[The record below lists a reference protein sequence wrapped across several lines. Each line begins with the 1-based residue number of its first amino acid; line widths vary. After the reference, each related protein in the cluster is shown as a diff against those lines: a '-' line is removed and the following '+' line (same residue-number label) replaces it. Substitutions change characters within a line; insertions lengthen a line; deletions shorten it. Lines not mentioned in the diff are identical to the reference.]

1 MFDPYKP
8 TITLHTLTL
17 ISKSG
22 AAPDCVYMSGT
33 FSLTENIKFGHLM
46 GVQYLKGLFLNYQNQ
61 VLIAVWIFLGSLEIF
76 IVRQARIQLVAKI
89 QAAVCRVR

>member
-1 MFDPYKP
+1 MTLLVFDPYKP
-8 TITLHTLTL
+8 TITLHMLTL

-22 AAPDCVYMSGT
+22 AAADSVYMSDML
-33 FSLTENIKFGHLM
+33 SLTENMKFGHLM
-46 GVQYLKGLFLNYQNQ
+46 GVHN
-61 VLIAVWIFLGSLEIF
+61 IS